1 MHEIKQPIRKNT
13 DSQNY
18 FRTQKEQFERIHS
31 SLNLGSKQ
39 NGKFERFLSLSIRT
53 SNAY

>member
-1 MHEIKQPIRKNT
+1 MQI
-13 DSQNY
+13 
-18 FRTQKEQFERIHS
+18 EQFERIWS

-53 SNAY
+53 SNAYEKLKAHLKFF

>member
-1 MHEIKQPIRKNT
+1 VKSN
-13 DSQNY
+13 SQSEKGTESHNY
-18 FRTQKEQFERIHS
+18 FRTQIEQFERIDS

-39 NGKFERFLSLSIRT
+39 NGKFERFLSLSIRI

>member
-1 MHEIKQPIRKNT
+1 VKPNSQSEKGT
-13 DSQNY
+13 ESQNY
-18 FRTQKEQFERIHS
+18 FRMQREQFGRIKS

-39 NGKFERFLSLSIRT
+39 NGKFKNFLSLSIRI